1 MMTRLTVVITLTL
14 ISVTFLTCS
23 DSPLV
28 VQGSVVQYNA
38 TDKSLVVKD
47 EQSPNPEL
55 TILLATADMG
65 TEPKPGEIVRVSY
78 RQTPQGMTGI
88 RVMNLSHQIK

>member
-1 MMTRLTVVITLTL
+1 MTTRLAVVITLIL
-14 ISVTFLTCS
+14 AGATFLTCS
-23 DSPLV
+23 DAPLV

-38 TDKSLVVKD
+38 TDKTLVVRD
-47 EQSPNPEL
+47 DQSPNPEL

-78 RQTPQGMTGI
+78 RQTAEGMNGI

>member
-1 MMTRLTVVITLTL
+1 MMTKLTAVITLTL
-14 ISVTFLTCS
+14 ISAVFLTCS
-23 DSPLV
+23 DSPRV

-38 TDKSLVVKD
+38 TDKTLVVRD

-78 RQTPQGMTGI
+78 RQTAEGMTGI